1 MLAADIITQDVK
13 CFYAIVSLYFI
24 KNSFR
29 IFDKNVSL
37 MMLNVFM
44 LLYQCISLR
53 TNSGNLSH
61 VLSKFKMQFIRSM
74 ILYQYIAL
82 RTHFQTFR
90 ALNTFSVAL

>member
-24 KNSFR
+24 TNSFR

-44 LLYQCISLR
+44 LLYQSISLR
-53 TNSGNLSH
+53 THSGNLSH
-61 VLSKFKMQFIRSM
+61 VLSEF
-74 ILYQYIAL
+74 
-82 RTHFQTFR
+82 
-90 ALNTFSVAL
+90 